1 MIAITS
7 IKLKNISRKIINV
20 AIINIISWN
29 FSWNI
34 SLFTTWQMLKIRLS
48 EILFSLNLTIFSNTT
63 ITWLWLLTRNW
74 KNIKWNI
81 KCRQKYIIDQI
92 FRIRFSPKIN
102 FQMGKKKKI
111 YSSLLFVYFH
121 SHRNNLLSIVY
132 SFIQSGI
139 GVNNQFHLHLIKFSN
154 MTRSKT
160 KPQTK
165 IYIHIFLSNFLQF
178 SSEKVTLCAT
188 NDHYRLNINLEY
200 QLLQLFQKKKKNC
213 TLISIPFTE
222 IK

>member
-7 IKLKNISRKIINV
+7 IKLKNISRKIINA

-139 GVNNQFHLHLIKFSN
+139 GVNNQFHLHLINF
-154 MTRSKT
+154 
-160 KPQTK
+160 QTWLARK
-165 IYIHIFLSNFLQF
+165 QNLKRKYIYTYFFPIFYNF
-178 SSEKVTLCAT
+178 
-188 NDHYRLNINLEY
+188 H
-200 QLLQLFQKKKKNC
+200 QKKSPSVPRM
-213 TLISIPFTE
+213 TITA
-222 IK
+222 